1 MSEEEMEKKIEIAG
15 AVGAFAGFASGIA
28 VMALVAI
35 IFLERSCGWPCEC
48 GAFGSTLTNK
58 QCWTTRSILRS

>member
-1 MSEEEMEKKIEIAG
+1 MSEDEMEKKIEIAG

-35 IFLERSCGWPCEC
+35 IF
-48 GAFGSTLTNK
+48 
-58 QCWTTRSILRS
+58 

>member
-15 AVGAFAGFASGIA
+15 AVGAFVGFASGIG

-35 IFLERSCGWPCEC
+35 IF
-48 GAFGSTLTNK
+48 
-58 QCWTTRSILRS
+58 